1 MALFPTDNMKRD
13 GIQLGGPDTLCYK
26 CELERRANDPDSD
39 IPYGKLQYKEVFK
52 ITQQG
57 LDTCICMKHFKE
69 MCATSHYMLI
79 DTDECIAVPLSAVE
93 ESAPEVEVEDEG
105 PKADPDEIPEEAL
118 AEEVEPDKNPEEAPV
133 EEEKPKKKDKK
144 DKKKE
149 DK

>member
-1 MALFPTDNMKRD
+1 MALFPTDNVIKD
-13 GIQLGGPDTLCYK
+13 GIQLGGPTTLCYK

-52 ITQQG
+52 VTQQG

-79 DTDECIAVPLSAVE
+79 DTDECVAVPLTAIE
-93 ESAPEVEVEDEG
+93 ESAPEVEEAEPEVE
-105 PKADPDEIPEEAL
+105 KV
-118 AEEVEPDKNPEEAPV
+118 EEVEPDKNPEEAPV

>member
-1 MALFPTDNMKRD
+1 MALFPNNEKKLD
-13 GIQLGGPDTLCYK
+13 GIQLGGPNTLCYK

-52 ITQQG
+52 VTQQG

-79 DTDECIAVPLSAVE
+79 DTDECVAVPLTAIE
-93 ESAPEVEVEDEG
+93 ESAPE
-105 PKADPDEIPEEAL
+105 

>member
-13 GIQLGGPDTLCYK
+13 GIQLGGPNTLCYK

-79 DTDECIAVPLSAVE
+79 DTDECVAVPLSAME
-93 ESAPEVEVEDEG
+93 ESAPEVEDEV
-105 PKADPDEIPEEAL
+105 PEG
-118 AEEVEPDKNPEEAPV
+118 EPDKNPEEAPA

>member
-1 MALFPTDNMKRD
+1 MALFPTDDMKRD
-13 GIQLGGPDTLCYK
+13 GIQLGGPNTLCYK

-79 DTDECIAVPLSAVE
+79 DTDECVAVPLSAME
-93 ESAPEVEVEDEG
+93 ESAPEVEDEV
-105 PKADPDEIPEEAL
+105 PEG
-118 AEEVEPDKNPEEAPV
+118 EPDKNPEEAPA

>member
-79 DTDECIAVPLSAVE
+79 DTDECVAVPLSAVE
-93 ESAPEVEVEDEG
+93 ESAPEVEVE
-105 PKADPDEIPEEAL
+105 PDRNP
-118 AEEVEPDKNPEEAPV
+118 EEVEA

>member
-1 MALFPTDNMKRD
+1 MESDIIMALFPTDDMKRD
-13 GIQLGGPDTLCYK
+13 GIQLGGPTTLCYK

-52 ITQQG
+52 VTQQG

-79 DTDECIAVPLSAVE
+79 DTDECVAVPLTAIE
-93 ESAPEVEVEDEG
+93 ESAPEVEEAEPEVE
-105 PKADPDEIPEEAL
+105 KV
-118 AEEVEPDKNPEEAPV
+118 EEVEPDKNPEEAPV

>member
-1 MALFPTDNMKRD
+1 MALFPTDDIKRD

-26 CELERRANDPDSD
+26 CELERRAADRDSD

-52 ITQQG
+52 INQGG
-57 LDTCICMKHFKE
+57 LDTCLCMRHFKE

-79 DTDECIAVPLSAVE
+79 DTNECMAVPLSAIE
-93 ESAPEVEVEDEG
+93 ESAPEVEEAPET
-105 PKADPDEIPEEAL
+105 PK
-118 AEEVEPDKNPEEAPV
+118 EEV
-133 EEEKPKKKDKK
+133 EEKPKKKDKK

>member
-1 MALFPTDNMKRD
+1 MALFPSDEKKLD
-13 GIQLGGPDTLCYK
+13 GIQLGGPNTLCYK
-26 CELERRANDPDSD
+26 CELERRATDTDSD
-39 IPYGKLQYKEVFK
+39 IPYGEMQYKEVFK
-52 ITQQG
+52 IIDQG
-57 LDTCICMKHFKE
+57 QDICICMKHFKE

-79 DTDECIAVPLSAVE
+79 DTDECMAVPLSAME

-105 PKADPDEIPEEAL
+105 PKAEPDEIPEEAL
-118 AEEVEPDKNPEEAPV
+118 A

>member
-13 GIQLGGPDTLCYK
+13 GIQLGGPNTLCYK

-79 DTDECIAVPLSAVE
+79 DTDECVAVPLSAVE
-93 ESAPEVEVEDEG
+93 ESAPEVE
-105 PKADPDEIPEEAL
+105 
-118 AEEVEPDKNPEEAPV
+118 EVEPDRNPEEASV
-133 EEEKPKKKDKK
+133 EEEKPKKKK

>member
-13 GIQLGGPDTLCYK
+13 GIQLGGPNTLCYK

-79 DTDECIAVPLSAVE
+79 DTNECMAVPLSAME
-93 ESAPEVEVEDEG
+93 ESAPEVEVEDEV
-105 PKADPDEIPEEAL
+105 PET
-118 AEEVEPDKNPEEAPV
+118 EPDKNPEEPIEEAPP

>member
-1 MALFPTDNMKRD
+1 MALFPTDNVIKD
-13 GIQLGGPDTLCYK
+13 GIQLGGPTTLCYK

-52 ITQQG
+52 VTQQG

-79 DTDECIAVPLSAVE
+79 DTDECVAVPLTAIE
-93 ESAPEVEVEDEG
+93 ESAPEVEEAEPEVE
-105 PKADPDEIPEEAL
+105 KV
-118 AEEVEPDKNPEEAPV
+118 EEVEPDKNLEEAPV

>member
-1 MALFPTDNMKRD
+1 MALFPNNEKKLD
-13 GIQLGGPDTLCYK
+13 GIQLGGPNTLCYK
-26 CELERRANDPDSD
+26 CELERRANDTDSD
-39 IPYGKLQYKEVFK
+39 IPYGEMQYKEVFK
-52 ITQQG
+52 IIDQG
-57 LDTCICMKHFKE
+57 QDICICMKHFKE

-79 DTDECIAVPLSAVE
+79 DTNECIAVPLSAVE

-105 PKADPDEIPEEAL
+105 PKAEPDEIPEEAL
-118 AEEVEPDKNPEEAPV
+118 A

>member
-1 MALFPTDNMKRD
+1 MALFPTDDMKRD
-13 GIQLGGPDTLCYK
+13 GIQLGGPNTLCYK
-26 CELERRANDPDSD
+26 CELERRVNDPDSD

-79 DTDECIAVPLSAVE
+79 DTNECIAVPLSAVE
-93 ESAPEVEVEDEG
+93 ESAPEVE
-105 PKADPDEIPEEAL
+105 EIEPE
-118 AEEVEPDKNPEEAPV
+118 AEEVEPDRNPEEAPA

>member
-1 MALFPTDNMKRD
+1 MALFPTDDMKRD
-13 GIQLGGPDTLCYK
+13 GIQLGGPNTLCYK

-79 DTDECIAVPLSAVE
+79 DTDECVAVPLTAIE
-93 ESAPEVEVEDEG
+93 ESAPEVEVEDN
-105 PKADPDEIPEEAL
+105 EIEPEV
-118 AEEVEPDKNPEEAPV
+118 EEVEPDKNPEEAPV
-133 EEEKPKKKDKK
+133 EEEKDKKKK

-149 DK
+149 DKKKEDK

>member
-1 MALFPTDNMKRD
+1 MESDIVMALFPTDNMKRD
-13 GIQLGGPDTLCYK
+13 GIQLGGPNTLCYK

-79 DTDECIAVPLSAVE
+79 DTDECVAVPLTAIE
-93 ESAPEVEVEDEG
+93 ESAPEVEEAEPEVEKVEEG
-105 PKADPDEIPEEAL
+105 
-118 AEEVEPDKNPEEAPV
+118 EPDKNPEEAPA

>member
-79 DTDECIAVPLSAVE
+79 DTDECVAVPLSAVE
-93 ESAPEVEVEDEG
+93 ESAPEVEEVE
-105 PKADPDEIPEEAL
+105 PEV
-118 AEEVEPDKNPEEAPV
+118 EVEPDKNPEEVEA

>member
-79 DTDECIAVPLSAVE
+79 DTDECMAVPLSAME
-93 ESAPEVEVEDEG
+93 ESAPEVEEEDN
-105 PKADPDEIPEEAL
+105 EIEPEV
-118 AEEVEPDKNPEEAPV
+118 EEVEPDKNPEEAPV
-133 EEEKPKKKDKK
+133 EEEKPKKKK